1 MIGMTEDRTG
11 TFINGR
17 GQTLHTV
24 EFVPDGKP
32 EALLIFHHG
41 YGEHTGRYDH
51 GKAHG
56 PILIPLFMSRL
67 DDLQELLKVPVCNVS
82 LITDAWALNFAWP
95 SS

>member
-1 MIGMTEDRTG
+1 MTENRTG

-56 PILIPLFMSRL
+56 PTFSPQFTSKP
-67 DDLQELLKVPVCNVS
+67 DNLQELLKVPVCYES
-82 LITDAWALNFAWP
+82 LITGA
-95 SS
+95 